1 MAILSNMKYLMT
13 DVVSVGLWLSLTLS
27 GLELRLCTAELEMQ
41 VGIKQTGIMEE
52 CVAIHGHL
60 KKAHTAILDFSSLF
74 SCSYTDTVLDNKLI
88 CS

>member
-1 MAILSNMKYLMT
+1 MSLVSVCDSLSLS
-13 DVVSVGLWLSLTLS
+13 VVSSCA
-27 GLELRLCTAELEMQ
+27 CTAELEMQ

-74 SCSYTDTVLDNKLI
+74 SCSYTDTVLDNKLS